1 MEQEKKKGGAGRVVL
16 IILGVLAALGVAG
29 YLGLRALVKEQ
40 MSKVNDINLSVAKGQ
55 EAPDFALPLTDGSEA
70 KLSELLKDKEVV
82 VLNIFAS
89 WCGPCE
95 KEFPD
100 MEKTYQKYKDKMEIV
115 AVSGDLVLDEME
127 DMVKYK
133 EEHNLSFPIGMKN
146 ESIDS
151 LKVGGFPTTYIIDR
165 NGRIVFSQSGAFLHE
180 GDFEKVVTSL
190 MGDDYE
196 GKQVAL
202 YNFYVTNKD
211 KDRVSGI
218 EIRLYN
224 DTVDETI
231 TTGED
236 GIASYFTQDAQDLK
250 IEILNLPDG
259 YTSNADSTK
268 SASCN
273 VTVTDPLKR
282 GSRLKRDPRF

>member
-1 MEQEKKKGGAGRVVL
+1 MEQEKKKGVAGRVVL

-29 YLGLRALVKEQ
+29 FFGLRALVQDQ
-40 MSKVNDINLSVAKGQ
+40 MSKVNNINLSMTRGQ

-165 NGRIVFSQSGAFLHE
+165 NGRIVFSQSSAFLRE

-250 IEILNLPDG
+250 IEILNLPEG
-259 YTSNADSTK
+259 CTSNADSIALGIESGTK
-268 SASCN
+268 MI
-273 VTVTDPLKR
+273 TLEK
-282 GSRLKRDPRF
+282 K

>member
-16 IILGVLAALGVAG
+16 IIFGVLAALGVAG
-29 YLGLRALVKEQ
+29 FFGLRALVQDQ
-40 MSKVNDINLSVAKGQ
+40 MSKVNNINLSMTRGQ

-151 LKVGGFPTTYIIDR
+151 LKVGGFPTTYVIDR
-165 NGRIVFSQSGAFLHE
+165 NGRIVFSQSSAFLRE

-202 YNFYVTNKD
+202 YNFYVVNKD
-211 KDRVSGI
+211 KDRLPGI

-236 GIASYFTQDAQDLK
+236 GLASYFTQDAQDLK

-259 YTSNADSTK
+259 YTSNADSITLGIESGTK
-268 SASCN
+268 MI
-273 VTVTDPLKR
+273 TLEK
-282 GSRLKRDPRF
+282 K

>member
-29 YLGLRALVKEQ
+29 YLGLRALVKDQ
-40 MSKVNDINLSVAKGQ
+40 MSKVNNINLSMTRGQ

-151 LKVGGFPTTYIIDR
+151 LKIGGFPTTYIIDR

-259 YTSNADSTK
+259 YTSNADSITLGIESGTK
-268 SASCN
+268 MI
-273 VTVTDPLKR
+273 TLEK
-282 GSRLKRDPRF
+282 K

>member
-40 MSKVNDINLSVAKGQ
+40 MSKVNDIHLSVAKGQ

-151 LKVGGFPTTYIIDR
+151 LKIGGFPTTYIIDR
-165 NGRIVFSQSGAFLHE
+165 NGRIVFSQSSAFLHE

-259 YTSNADSTK
+259 YTSNADSITLGIESGTK
-268 SASCN
+268 MI
-273 VTVTDPLKR
+273 TIEK
-282 GSRLKRDPRF
+282 K

>member
-29 YLGLRALVKEQ
+29 FFGLRALVQDQ
-40 MSKVNDINLSVAKGQ
+40 MSKVNNINLSMTRGQ

-133 EEHNLSFPIGMKN
+133 EEHNLSFLIGMKN

-165 NGRIVFSQSGAFLHE
+165 NGRIVFSQSSAFLRE

-202 YNFYVTNKD
+202 YNFYVVNKD
-211 KDRVSGI
+211 KDRLSDI
-218 EIRLYN
+218 KIRLYN

-236 GIASYFTQDAQDLK
+236 GLASYFTQDAQDLK
-250 IEILNLPDG
+250 IEILNLPEG
-259 YTSNADSTK
+259 CTSNADSIALGIESGTK
-268 SASCN
+268 MI
-273 VTVTDPLKR
+273 TIEK
-282 GSRLKRDPRF
+282 K

>member
-29 YLGLRALVKEQ
+29 YLGLRALVQDQ
-40 MSKVNDINLSVAKGQ
+40 MKKVNDINLSVSKGQ

-95 KEFPD
+95 N
-100 MEKTYQKYKDKMEIV
+100 

-133 EEHNLSFPIGMKN
+133 EEHNLSFLIGMKN

-211 KDRVSGI
+211 KDRAPGI

-259 YTSNADSTK
+259 YTSNADSITLGIESGTK
-268 SASCN
+268 MI
-273 VTVTDPLKR
+273 TIEK
-282 GSRLKRDPRF
+282 K

>member
-29 YLGLRALVKEQ
+29 YLGLRALVQDQ
-40 MSKVNDINLSVAKGQ
+40 MKKVNNINLSVAKGQ

-133 EEHNLSFPIGMKN
+133 EEHNLSFLIGMKN

-165 NGRIVFSQSGAFLHE
+165 NGRIVFSQSSAFLHE

-202 YNFYVTNKD
+202 YNFYVTNND

-231 TTGED
+231 TIGED

-259 YTSNADSTK
+259 YTSNADSITLGIESGTK
-268 SASCN
+268 MI
-273 VTVTDPLKR
+273 TIEK
-282 GSRLKRDPRF
+282 K

>member
-1 MEQEKKKGGAGRVVL
+1 MEQKKKKGGAGRVAV
-16 IILGVLAALGVAG
+16 IVLGVLAALGAAG
-29 YLGLRALVKEQ
+29 YLGLKALIKNN
-40 MSKVNDINLSVAKGQ
+40 MNNINSIDLSVSKGQ
-55 EAPDFALPLTDGSEA
+55 EAPDFVLPLTDGSEA

-133 EEHNLSFPIGMKN
+133 EEHNLSFLIGMKN

-259 YTSNADSTK
+259 YTSNADSITLGIESGTK
-268 SASCN
+268 MI
-273 VTVTDPLKR
+273 TIEK
-282 GSRLKRDPRF
+282 K

>member
-1 MEQEKKKGGAGRVVL
+1 MQQGKKKGGAGRVVL

-29 YLGLRALVKEQ
+29 FFGLRALVQDQ
-40 MSKVNDINLSVAKGQ
+40 MSKVNNINLSMTRGQ

-151 LKVGGFPTTYIIDR
+151 LKIGGFPTTYIIDR

-259 YTSNADSTK
+259 YTSNADSITLGIESGTK
-268 SASCN
+268 MI
-273 VTVTDPLKR
+273 TLEK
-282 GSRLKRDPRF
+282 K

>member
-29 YLGLRALVKEQ
+29 YLGLRALVQDQ
-40 MSKVNDINLSVAKGQ
+40 MKKVNDINLSVSKGQ
-55 EAPDFALPLTDGSEA
+55 EAPDFVLPLTDGSEA

-133 EEHNLSFPIGMKN
+133 EEHNLSFLIGMKN

-202 YNFYVTNKD
+202 YNFYVTKND

-259 YTSNADSTK
+259 YTSNADSITLGIESGTK
-268 SASCN
+268 MI
-273 VTVTDPLKR
+273 TLEK
-282 GSRLKRDPRF
+282 K

>member
-1 MEQEKKKGGAGRVVL
+1 MEKKKGGAGRVVL
-16 IILGVLAALGVAG
+16 IILGVLAALGFAG
-29 YLGLRALVKEQ
+29 YLGLRALVKDQ
-40 MSKVNDINLSVAKGQ
+40 MSKVNDINLSVSKGQ

-165 NGRIVFSQSGAFLHE
+165 NGRIVFSQSSAFLHE

-259 YTSNADSTK
+259 YTSNADSITLGIESGTK
-268 SASCN
+268 MI
-273 VTVTDPLKR
+273 TIEK
-282 GSRLKRDPRF
+282 K

>member
-29 YLGLRALVKEQ
+29 YLGLRALVQDQ
-40 MSKVNDINLSVAKGQ
+40 MKKVNNINLSVAKGQ

-133 EEHNLSFPIGMKN
+133 EEHNLSFLIGMKN

-202 YNFYVTNKD
+202 YNFYVTKND

-259 YTSNADSTK
+259 YTSNADSITLGIESGTK
-268 SASCN
+268 MI
-273 VTVTDPLKR
+273 TIEK
-282 GSRLKRDPRF
+282 K

>member
-29 YLGLRALVKEQ
+29 FFGLRALVQDQ
-40 MSKVNDINLSVAKGQ
+40 MSKVNNINLSMTRGQ

-133 EEHNLSFPIGMKN
+133 EEHNLSFLIGMKN

-165 NGRIVFSQSGAFLHE
+165 NGRIVFSQSSAFLHE

-202 YNFYVTNKD
+202 YNFYVTNND

-259 YTSNADSTK
+259 YTSNADSITLGIESGTK
-268 SASCN
+268 MI
-273 VTVTDPLKR
+273 TIEK
-282 GSRLKRDPRF
+282 K

>member
-1 MEQEKKKGGAGRVVL
+1 MGKKKGGAGRVVL

-29 YLGLRALVKEQ
+29 FFGLRALVQDQ
-40 MSKVNDINLSVAKGQ
+40 MSKVNNINLSMTRGQ

-151 LKVGGFPTTYIIDR
+151 LKIGGFPTTYIIDR

-259 YTSNADSTK
+259 YTSNADSITLGIESGTK
-268 SASCN
+268 MI
-273 VTVTDPLKR
+273 TLEK
-282 GSRLKRDPRF
+282 K

>member
-1 MEQEKKKGGAGRVVL
+1 MEHKKKKGGAGRVVF
-16 IILGVLAALGVAG
+16 IILGVLTALGAAG
-29 YLGLRALVKEQ
+29 YLGLKALVQNQ
-40 MSKVNDINLSVAKGQ
+40 MSKVNNINLSVTRGQ
-55 EAPDFALPLTDGSEA
+55 QAPDFALPLTDGSEA

-89 WCGPCE
+89 WCGPCK

-115 AVSGDLVLDEME
+115 AVSGDTVLDSMD
-127 DMVKYK
+127 DMIKYK
-133 EEHNLSFPIGMKN
+133 EEHNLSFLIGMKN

-165 NGRIVFSQSGAFLHE
+165 NGRIVFSQSSAFLHE

-202 YNFYVTNKD
+202 YNFYVVNKD
-211 KDRVSGI
+211 KDRLSDI
-218 EIRLYN
+218 KIRLYN
-224 DTVDETI
+224 DTVDEMI

-236 GIASYFTQDAQDLK
+236 GLASYFTQDAQDLK
-250 IEILNLPDG
+250 IEILNLPEG
-259 YTSNADSTK
+259 CTSNADSIALGIESGTK
-268 SASCN
+268 MI
-273 VTVTDPLKR
+273 TIEK
-282 GSRLKRDPRF
+282 K

>member
-1 MEQEKKKGGAGRVVL
+1 MEKKKGGAGRVVL

-29 YLGLRALVKEQ
+29 YLGLRALVQDQ
-40 MSKVNDINLSVAKGQ
+40 MKKVNNINLSVAKGQ

-133 EEHNLSFPIGMKN
+133 EEHNLSFLIGMKN

-165 NGRIVFSQSGAFLHE
+165 NGRIVFSQSSAFLHE

-259 YTSNADSTK
+259 YTSNADSITLGIESGTK
-268 SASCN
+268 MI
-273 VTVTDPLKR
+273 TIEKE
-282 GSRLKRDPRF
+282 